1 VEDVVVTSTPSDSRL
16 DPALRRLTWILVLG
30 GIAPLLDSTIVNV
43 ALATL
48 GRDLHASVA
57 ITQWT
62 MTGYLLAMA
71 IAMPVTGWAT
81 QRLGAKRLWIL
92 SLVLFVVGSA
102 LSGVA
107 WSMTSLIV
115 FRVVQGAA
123 AGIMMPLLVTILVQ
137 AAGPGRLG
145 RMMAIASLP
154 AVVVPAL
161 GPVVGGLIVTNL
173 SWRWIFYVNVPICL
187 AAIVLAWRAMPTIV
201 PTGERHRFDIVGLL
215 TVSPGLAL
223 VFYGL
228 AQVSGPTG
236 FANAAVVV
244 PIALG
249 AVFLAAFGV
258 HAARRHEG
266 PLVNIRVLRIPS
278 FAAAAGV
285 FLLAGLSLY
294 GPLLL
299 LGLYYQD
306 VQGKS
311 ALITGLLLAPQGVG
325 SLIPRTV
332 AGRLTDRV
340 GPRLVVVTGLVLTVA
355 GTLAFALAGS
365 APSDWLLSASLIVR
379 GAGLAAVVIAVMAG
393 AFQGVPHQEVPDAS
407 TMMRIVQ
414 QVGGSFGAA
423 VLAVILASQLAS
435 HSILTATFRVA
446 AFDTSF
452 WWAIG
457 FTVLALAPAAL
468 LPTRLHRHRAGLAP
482 VSVEAISSGS
492 DAVGSATSDQ
502 PADGSEA
509 RIRRAGA
516 RPDDAG
522 GRRLSGLR
530 WRPASRRRSA
540 MRAGSWR

>member
-1 VEDVVVTSTPSDSRL
+1 MAASTPSDDRL
-16 DPALRRLTWILVLG
+16 DPALRRLIWILVLG
-30 GIAPLLDSTIVNV
+30 GIAPILDTTIVNV

-48 GRDLHASVA
+48 GRDMHASVA

-62 MTGYLLAMA
+62 ITGYLLAMA

-81 QRLGAKRLWIL
+81 QRLGAKRLWII
-92 SLVLFVVGSA
+92 SLVVFVAGSA
-102 LSGVA
+102 LSGAA
-107 WSMTSLIV
+107 WNMDSLIV

-187 AAIVLAWRAMPTIV
+187 AAIVLAWRAMRTIV
-201 PTGERHRFDIVGLL
+201 PTGERHPFDIVGLL
-215 TVSPGLAL
+215 TLSPGLAL

-228 AQVSGPTG
+228 AQVSGPAG
-236 FANAAVVV
+236 FANSAFVV
-244 PIALG
+244 PIVLG
-249 AVFLAAFGV
+249 MVFLAAFGV
-258 HAARRHEG
+258 HAARRHDG
-266 PLVNIRVLRIPS
+266 PLVNIRVLRVPS

-285 FLLAGLSLY
+285 FLLSGLSLY

-311 ALITGLLLAPQGVG
+311 ALITGLLLAPQGIG
-325 SLIPRTV
+325 SLLPRTM
-332 AGRLTDRV
+332 AGRLTDRL
-340 GPRLVVVTGLVLTVA
+340 GPRLVVIPGLALTVL
-355 GTLAFALAGS
+355 GTLAFALAGP

-379 GAGLAAVVIAVMAG
+379 GAGLGAVTIAVMAG

-435 HSILTATFRVA
+435 HSLLTAAFRVA

-457 FTVLALAPAAL
+457 FTVLALAPAVL
-468 LPTRLHRHRAGLAP
+468 LPTRLARHRKGLTRVP
-482 VSVEAISSGS
+482 PEVVTG
-492 DAVGSATSDQ
+492 V
-502 PADGSEA
+502 
-509 RIRRAGA
+509 
-516 RPDDAG
+516 PDRG
-522 GRRLSGLR
+522 
-530 WRPASRRRSA
+530 RPASR
-540 MRAGSWR
+540 G

>member
-1 VEDVVVTSTPSDSRL
+1 VEDVVAPSTLSDDRL
-16 DPALRRLTWILVLG
+16 DPALRRLIWILVLG
-30 GIAPLLDSTIVNV
+30 GIAPILDTTIVNV

-57 ITQWT
+57 VTQWT
-62 MTGYLLAMA
+62 ITAYLLAMA
-71 IAMPVTGWAT
+71 MAMPITGWAT
-81 QRLGAKRLWIL
+81 QRLGAKRLWIGAL
-92 SLVLFVVGSA
+92 AAFVAGSA
-102 LSGVA
+102 LSGAA
-107 WSMTSLIV
+107 WNIDILIV

-123 AGIMMPLLVTILVQ
+123 AGIMMPLLITILVQ

-154 AVVVPAL
+154 VVVVPAL
-161 GPVVGGLIVTNL
+161 GPVMGGLIVTDL

-187 AAIVLAWRAMPTIV
+187 AAIVLAWRWMRPIA
-201 PTGERHRFDIVGLL
+201 PTGERHPFDIVGLL
-215 TVSPGLAL
+215 TLSPGLAL

-228 AQVSGPTG
+228 AQVSGPAG

-244 PIALG
+244 PIAVG
-249 AVFLAAFGV
+249 VVFLGAFGV
-258 HAARRHEG
+258 HAARRHDG

-299 LGLYYQD
+299 LGLYYQE

-311 ALITGLLLAPQGVG
+311 ALITGLLLAPQGIG
-325 SLIPRTV
+325 SLLPRTL
-332 AGRLTDRV
+332 AGELTDRV
-340 GPRLVVVTGLVLTVA
+340 GPRLVVIPGLALTVL

-379 GAGLAAVVIAVMAG
+379 GAGLGAVTIAVMAG

-423 VLAVILASQLAS
+423 VLAVILASQLAD
-435 HSILTATFRVA
+435 HAVLTAAVRVA

-457 FTVLALAPAAL
+457 FTVLALAPALL
-468 LPTRLHRHRAGLAP
+468 LPSR
-482 VSVEAISSGS
+482 
-492 DAVGSATSDQ
+492 
-502 PADGSEA
+502 
-509 RIRRAGA
+509 
-516 RPDDAG
+516 
-522 GRRLSGLR
+522 GRRQQAMDVR
-530 WRPASRRRSA
+530 AEPARSSA
-540 MRAGSWR
+540 AAAD

>member
-1 VEDVVVTSTPSDSRL
+1 VATSTPSDDRL
-16 DPALRRLTWILVLG
+16 DPALRRLIWILVLG
-30 GIAPLLDSTIVNV
+30 GIAPILDTTIVNV

-62 MTGYLLAMA
+62 ITGYLLAMA

-81 QRLGAKRLWIL
+81 QRLGAKRLWII
-92 SLVLFVVGSA
+92 SLVVFVAGSA
-102 LSGVA
+102 LSGAA
-107 WSMTSLIV
+107 WNMDSLIV

-145 RMMAIASLP
+145 KMMAIASLP

-187 AAIVLAWRAMPTIV
+187 AAIVLAWRAMRTIV
-201 PTGERHRFDIVGLL
+201 PTGERHPFDIVGLL
-215 TVSPGLAL
+215 TLSPGLAL

-228 AQVSGPTG
+228 AQVSGPAG

-244 PIALG
+244 PIVLG
-249 AVFLAAFGV
+249 VVFLAAFGV
-258 HAARRHEG
+258 HAARRHDG
-266 PLVNIRVLRIPS
+266 PLVNIRVLRVPS

-285 FLLAGLSLY
+285 FLLSGLSLY

-311 ALITGLLLAPQGVG
+311 ALITGLLLAPQGIG
-325 SLIPRTV
+325 SLLPRTM
-332 AGRLTDRV
+332 AGRLTDRL
-340 GPRLVVVTGLVLTVA
+340 GPRLVVIPGLALTVL
-355 GTLAFALAGS
+355 GTLAFALAGP

-379 GAGLAAVVIAVMAG
+379 GAGLGAVTIAVMAG

-435 HSILTATFRVA
+435 HSILAAAFRVA

-457 FTVLALAPAAL
+457 FTVLALAPAVL
-468 LPTRLHRHRAGLAP
+468 LPTRLGRHRKGLTRVP
-482 VSVEAISSGS
+482 PEVVTSMPDRGRPTTSG
-492 DAVGSATSDQ
+492 
-502 PADGSEA
+502 
-509 RIRRAGA
+509 
-516 RPDDAG
+516 
-522 GRRLSGLR
+522 
-530 WRPASRRRSA
+530 
-540 MRAGSWR
+540 

>member
-1 VEDVVVTSTPSDSRL
+1 VAGSAPPDDRL
-16 DPALRRLTWILVLG
+16 DPALHRLIWVLVLG
-30 GIAPLLDSTIVNV
+30 GIAPILDSTIVNV

-57 ITQWT
+57 VTQWT
-62 MTGYLLAMA
+62 ITGYLLAMA
-71 IAMPVTGWAT
+71 MAMPLTGWAT
-81 QRLGAKRLWIL
+81 QRLGAKRLWIA

-102 LSGVA
+102 LSGAA
-107 WSMTSLIV
+107 WSMTSLIA

-145 RMMAIASLP
+145 RMMAIVSLP
-154 AVVVPAL
+154 AVAVPAL

-187 AAIVLAWRAMPTIV
+187 AAIVLAWRAMRTIP
-201 PTGERHRFDIVGLL
+201 PTGERHPFDVVGLL
-215 TVSPGLAL
+215 TLSPGLAL

-236 FANAAVVV
+236 FASAAVVV
-244 PIALG
+244 PIVLG
-249 AVFLAAFGV
+249 VVFLVGFAV
-258 HAARRHEG
+258 HATRRRDG

-299 LGLYYQD
+299 LGLYYQG

-311 ALITGLLLAPQGVG
+311 ALITGLLLAPQGIG
-325 SLIPRTV
+325 SLLPRTL
-332 AGRLTDRV
+332 AGKLTDRV
-340 GPRLVVVTGLVLTVA
+340 GPRLVVIPGLALTVA

-379 GAGLAAVVIAVMAG
+379 GAGLGAVTIAVMAG
-393 AFQGVPHQEVPDAS
+393 AFQRVPRQEVPDAS

-423 VLAVILASQLAS
+423 VLAVILAGQLAS
-435 HSILTATFRVA
+435 HAVLTGAARAA
-446 AFDTSF
+446 AFDNSF

-457 FTVLALAPAAL
+457 FTVLALLPAL
-468 LPTRLHRHRAGLAP
+468 LLP
-482 VSVEAISSGS
+482 S
-492 DAVGSATSDQ
+492 
-502 PADGSEA
+502 
-509 RIRRAGA
+509 
-516 RPDDAG
+516 G
-522 GRRLSGLR
+522 GRRRQALDAR
-530 WRPASRRRSA
+530 VEPASSTVSLVPEEQPILTGRRA
-540 MRAGSWR
+540 P

>member
-1 VEDVVVTSTPSDSRL
+1 MAASTPADSRL
-16 DPALRRLTWILVLG
+16 DPALRRLIWILVLG
-30 GIAPLLDSTIVNV
+30 GIAPILDSTIVNV

-57 ITQWT
+57 VTQWT

-102 LSGVA
+102 LSGAA

-145 RMMAIASLP
+145 RMMAIVGLP
-154 AVVVPAL
+154 VVAVPAL
-161 GPVVGGLIVTNL
+161 GPVVGGLIVTDL

-187 AAIVLAWRAMPTIV
+187 AAIVLAWRARCGRSFPPGSATRS
-201 PTGERHRFDIVGLL
+201 TSWDCSRF
-215 TVSPGLAL
+215 SPGLAL

-236 FANAAVVV
+236 FASAAVVV
-244 PIALG
+244 PIVLG
-249 AVFLAAFGV
+249 VVFLAAFGV
-258 HAARRHEG
+258 HAARKHDG

-311 ALITGLLLAPQGVG
+311 ALITGLLLAPQGLG
-325 SLIPRTV
+325 SLLPRTL
-332 AGRLTDRV
+332 AGRLTDHV
-340 GPRLVVVTGLVLTVA
+340 GP
-355 GTLAFALAGS
+355 
-365 APSDWLLSASLIVR
+365 ASWSS
-379 GAGLAAVVIAVMAG
+379 
-393 AFQGVPHQEVPDAS
+393 P
-407 TMMRIVQ
+407 
-414 QVGGSFGAA
+414 
-423 VLAVILASQLAS
+423 AS
-435 HSILTATFRVA
+435 H
-446 AFDTSF
+446 
-452 WWAIG
+452 
-457 FTVLALAPAAL
+457 
-468 LPTRLHRHRAGLAP
+468 
-482 VSVEAISSGS
+482 
-492 DAVGSATSDQ
+492 
-502 PADGSEA
+502 
-509 RIRRAGA
+509 
-516 RPDDAG
+516 
-522 GRRLSGLR
+522 
-530 WRPASRRRSA
+530 
-540 MRAGSWR
+540 

>member
-1 VEDVVVTSTPSDSRL
+1 MATSTPPDDRL
-16 DPALRRLTWILVLG
+16 DPALHRLIWILVLG
-30 GIAPLLDSTIVNV
+30 GIAPILDTTIVNV

-57 ITQWT
+57 VTQWT
-62 MTGYLLAMA
+62 ITGYLLAMA

-102 LSGVA
+102 LSGAA
-107 WSMTSLIV
+107 WNMDSLIV

-161 GPVVGGLIVTNL
+161 GPVVGGLIVTDL

-187 AAIVLAWRAMPTIV
+187 AAIILAWRAMRTIV
-201 PTGERHRFDIVGLL
+201 PTGERHPFDIVGLL
-215 TVSPGLAL
+215 TLSPGLAL

-228 AQVSGPTG
+228 AQVSGPSG
-236 FANAAVVV
+236 FASVAVVV
-244 PIALG
+244 PIAAG
-249 AVFLAAFGV
+249 VVFLAAFGV
-258 HAARRHEG
+258 HAARRHDG

-311 ALITGLLLAPQGVG
+311 ALITGLLLAPQGIG
-325 SLIPRTV
+325 SLLPRTL
-332 AGRLTDRV
+332 AGKLTDRV
-340 GPRLVVVTGLVLTVA
+340 GPRLVVIPGLALTVV

-365 APSDWLLSASLIVR
+365 APSDWLLSASLVVR
-379 GAGLAAVVIAVMAG
+379 GAGLGAVTIAVMAG

-457 FTVLALAPAAL
+457 FTVLALAPAVL
-468 LPTRLHRHRAGLAP
+468 LPTRLHRHRTGLTRIP
-482 VSVEAISSGS
+482 PEAVTG
-492 DAVGSATSDQ
+492 V
-502 PADGSEA
+502 
-509 RIRRAGA
+509 
-516 RPDDAG
+516 PDRG
-522 GRRLSGLR
+522 
-530 WRPASRRRSA
+530 RPASS
-540 MRAGSWR
+540 G